1 MISQLKRILST
12 KYFRL
17 VFGILI
23 TAVSLYL
30 ALRDV
35 SFEEVKTVFVGANFA
50 LIGWALISVAVNNVG
65 KAIRWKVLMGPESG
79 NINFTR
85 SFMVI
90 LAAQALNTIYPARVG
105 DLSRIYVA
113 GGMGIGRAFVLGT
126 VVVEKLFDM
135 LSYVFLFLIL
145 FVLIPLPGWINQSVF
160 SFIIITF
167 AGLGLALLVVYRLDW
182 FSRLLHVLARWL
194 PDGLQSN
201 FQSWIRSGLSS
212 LEVFQRRRDLGKTA
226 FWSLII
232 WGTAVLTNHLTLR
245 ALEIKL
251 PLTAP
256 ILVLIVLQI
265 SLSLP
270 AVPGRIGIFE
280 YLCILALAVFGISQ
294 ARALGY
300 GILLHII
307 ALLPQTLLGL
317 LFVGILG
324 MHQPKTNPSNLTHLT

>member
-1 MISQLKRILST
+1 M
-12 KYFRL
+12 
-17 VFGILI
+17 
-23 TAVSLYL
+23 
-30 ALRDV
+30 
-35 SFEEVKTVFVGANFA
+35 
-50 LIGWALISVAVNNVG
+50 SVAVNNVG

-79 NINFTR
+79 NVSFTR
-85 SFMVI
+85 SFMII

-105 DLSRIYVA
+105 DLSRIYVV
-113 GGMGIGRAFVLGT
+113 GGMGLGRAFVLGT
-126 VVVEKLFDM
+126 VVLEKLFDM
-135 LSYVFLFLIL
+135 LSYAFLFLIL
-145 FVLIPLPGWINQSVF
+145 FLLIPLPGWVNQSVF
-160 SFIIITF
+160 SFIVVTF
-167 AGLGLALLVVYRLDW
+167 AGLSLVLLLVYRLDW
-182 FSRLLHVLARWL
+182 FSRLLHKLAGWL
-194 PDGLQSN
+194 PDRLQSN

-212 LEVFQRRRDLGKTA
+212 LEVFQRRQDIAKIA

-232 WGTAVLTNHLTLR
+232 WGTAVLTNHLTLL
-245 ALEIKL
+245 ALEIDL

-256 ILVLIVLQI
+256 ILVLILLQI

-270 AVPGRIGIFE
+270 AAPGRIGIFE

-324 MHQPKTNPSNLTHLT
+324 MHQSKTDASNLARSN